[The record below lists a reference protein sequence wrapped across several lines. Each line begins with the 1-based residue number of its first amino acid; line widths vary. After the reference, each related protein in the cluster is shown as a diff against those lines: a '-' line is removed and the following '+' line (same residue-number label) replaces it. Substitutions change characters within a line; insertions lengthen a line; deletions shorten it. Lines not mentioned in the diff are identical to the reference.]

1 MLTVPAQAAVPT
13 SGYSKPSAKPVP
25 TVPVNAV
32 KTNQIPEIK
41 RLPSASDRPAPNWP
55 SAGSEV
61 VDLTDTRGLDQAK
74 QAGSLPVRIKASAA
88 TAKGQAPS
96 PGRVRVEVLDRAATV
111 RAQVQGVLL
120 RAERTDGIASAGPT
134 DVTVDYRPFE
144 NAYGADW
151 ASRLRLVAVPSCA
164 LTAPHKSECAPTPLP
179 SRNDLAARSVSATV
193 PVGPTATLF
202 AVSAASSGP
211 TGDYAAT
218 SLQSSS
224 TWSAGGNT
232 GAFTWSY
239 PMRTPPPPGG
249 TAPVVAL
256 SYSSQSVDGRHAAT
270 NNQPSWVGEGFE
282 TVAGG
287 FIERRYR
294 PCARDMDDDGR
305 NNTRKTGDLC
315 WETDNATLSLNG
327 NSGELIYNAA
337 EDKWHLRNDDGS
349 RITRQK
355 GADNDDDDGEH
366 WVLTTTDGVQYWFGR
381 NHLPGWVTGK
391 PETNSTWT
399 APVFGNDSNEPC
411 QATAFADSD
420 CMQAW
425 RWNLDYV
432 VDPSGNSI
440 SYWYKKEA
448 NKYSRNLDPDDDAG
462 YDRGGWLDR
471 IDYGTRQS
479 GGVDSVLTTAAPYRI
494 DFAEGDRCLDS
505 CTVHDGVHW
514 PDTPWE
520 SECTG
525 SSCGDKYTPT
535 FWSTK
540 RLLSVT
546 TQVRSGGSYNNVEQ
560 WNFTHRFPDP
570 GDTTRAG
577 LWLDKISHRGLVG
590 TTTTVPDIEFTEV
603 QLANRVDTEDFA
615 AAMNWLRITRI
626 RNETGGTT
634 SINYSKQDCSA
645 TGPKPT
651 PHANA
656 SRCYPV
662 IWEPEGY
669 SNPVT
674 DWFNKYVVE
683 TIYENDNTGGVPP
696 QGSPRIVYKY
706 DYLDGA
712 AWHYSDDDGL
722 IDKKYKTW
730 SDYRGY
736 GRVSVTVGD
745 PGEQTYTETRYFRGL
760 YGDRASTTAGD
771 LRTTKVDGINDE
783 DWFAGMTRETTV
795 FNRPGGPVVSR
806 EESVPWSS
814 SATASRKI
822 NGDTVTSRFTRV
834 GTVQKFSSLDAGRGE
849 RSTTTT
855 TSYDEYGMAVRIE
868 DSGRDGVAGDERCTK
883 NDYTP
888 RNTGKWLVDRVHR
901 VQQYAVACGAAD
913 DTAELADADVMTEV
927 RTFYDNAT
935 GFETAPTR
943 GLVTRTEE
951 MSAWNGGQPTFAVKG
966 RAAYDAHGRATSV
979 WDPMNFETKTSF
991 TPVTGGPVTAT
1002 KVTNPMLHETST
1014 TLAPA
1019 WGLATAVVDPNLKR
1033 TDLAYDGLGRLVAVW
1048 LPGRDSTKVTA
1059 NVTFEYQLN
1068 TAAATAVT
1076 TSRLNA
1082 AGSYIK
1088 TYELYDGLLRTRQTQ
1103 ATSPSGG
1110 RVLTDTFY
1118 DTVGREI
1125 KTFSPYHVTGAAGTS
1140 LDTATERQFVPSQQR
1155 KQYDGAGRITATIF
1169 QPYDVERWRNSTY
1182 YAGDRIDTTPPAGGT
1197 ATSAVVDVQ
1206 GRTSELRQYHG
1217 AIPTPAAAGSWDA
1230 LSYRFNRKGQL
1241 DSVTD
1246 ADNNQW
1252 TYAYDIRGRQIE
1264 TTDPDKGK
1272 VNSTYDNSGRVT
1284 TTDAGG
1290 KKLAYQY
1297 DSLNRKVG
1305 VYENQLSGTQRAQWR
1320 YDTLAKGK
1328 LTQSTRMVGTATYQ
1342 TIVMGYT
1349 DTYQPTGT
1357 QVIIPASE
1365 TGLAGTYNFDNTW
1378 NAADGSLASSS
1389 LPSTNSDLPA
1399 ETLFYAYD
1407 ALGLPTTLKT
1417 LYGNLSSSYVTR
1429 TDYNALGL
1437 VDQIELYAG
1446 AGGRVKQAFTREL
1459 ETGRLTGIRTD
1470 RDSSSPNILADVSY
1484 AFDPSGNIT
1493 MIKDVAPDPVDDT
1506 QCFTY
1511 DQLRRLRHAWTPESG
1526 VCGTPD
1532 ADHLAGPAPYW
1543 HEWTYDKVGNR
1554 REQIVHTASGA
1565 STTTYN
1571 YPAPGTAQAHTLTS
1585 TSGAVNG
1592 AYTYDEV
1599 GNTKTRPSATGTQR
1613 LTWDSEG
1620 HLETSTDDSGETRYI
1635 YDAEGNRLIRRDPT
1649 GRTLYLPGQEIR
1661 YTTATKATTCTR
1673 YYSYGGALVASRTA
1687 TALTWLTSD
1696 PQGTAQVAVT
1706 AISQGTTVRRQF
1718 PFGAPRG
1725 DDAPWANDK
1734 GFVGGTRDNTGLTHL
1749 GAREYDPQLGR
1760 FISVDPIM
1768 DLTDPQQI
1776 HGYTYAN
1783 NSPITLSD
1791 PDGLDPGGGQA
1802 CDNGLCTPNSTWGQT
1817 GGGSSGT
1824 GSGSGNGSGSNGG
1837 GSGNGGGSSGS
1848 TATADRDIR
1857 ERAERNKQLFVQT
1870 FNDDNSFCQAPG
1882 YKSRCDEARNAVAGG
1897 YDPYNAWVELV
1908 CGNGWGN
1915 TICMNELGYK
1925 WNCGATACPDVLT
1938 HGGEILAGVTGG
1950 VEVMGGRGALG
1961 GFRSAATDSAILA
1974 RLSKLAGQ
1982 NAGGK
1987 LEAANSLGYRLANGF
2002 CSFSGD
2008 TRVLMADGTT
2018 KPISEIE
2025 LGDEVLAT
2033 DPETGEEGPREVT
2046 RLWVHDDDVV
2056 ALAVNDGVLTTTE
2069 DHPFWNETDREWQR
2083 VDALDPGDALLSAGG
2098 RHLAVDEMIDLAE
2111 RQTVYNLTVAA
2122 IHTYYVMAG
2131 ATPVLVHNAS
2141 CGPLT
2146 AAQQTDIAKYLG
2158 YNKLRGNYGKA
2169 NVFEIKK
2176 PGPGQPRYISRD
2188 IDQHNG
2194 GVFKGANKIEDLW
2207 SKSKRTGT
2215 YDVDI
2220 VDGEVR
2226 GLRWIG
2232 E

>member
-1 MLTVPAQAAVPT
+1 M
-13 SGYSKPSAKPVP
+13 
-25 TVPVNAV
+25 
-32 KTNQIPEIK
+32 
-41 RLPSASDRPAPNWP
+41 
-55 SAGSEV
+55 
-61 VDLTDTRGLDQAK
+61 
-74 QAGSLPVRIKASAA
+74 
-88 TAKGQAPS
+88 
-96 PGRVRVEVLDRAATV
+96 
-111 RAQVQGVLL
+111 
-120 RAERTDGIASAGPT
+120 
-134 DVTVDYRPFE
+134 
-144 NAYGADW
+144 
-151 ASRLRLVAVPSCA
+151 
-164 LTAPHKSECAPTPLP
+164 
-179 SRNDLAARSVSATV
+179 
-193 PVGPTATLF
+193 
-202 AVSAASSGP
+202 
-211 TGDYAAT
+211 
-218 SLQSSS
+218 
-224 TWSAGGNT
+224 
-232 GAFTWSY
+232 
-239 PMRTPPPPGG
+239 
-249 TAPVVAL
+249 AL